1 MNSIFMVFVVQ
12 LVFCTLLFIL
22 IYHFIKKNGEL
33 KREIETL
40 KEDISA
46 KKRGT

>member
-12 LVFCTLLFIL
+12 LILCTLLFIL